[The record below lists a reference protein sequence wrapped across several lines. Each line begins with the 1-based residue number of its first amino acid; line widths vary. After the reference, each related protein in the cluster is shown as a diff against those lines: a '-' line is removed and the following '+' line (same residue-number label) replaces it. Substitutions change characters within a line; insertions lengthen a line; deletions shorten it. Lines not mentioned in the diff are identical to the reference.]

1 MPGAYKKTIGLSD
14 KTDVEVVMEE
24 AVSLM
29 AQATGNRSQIP
40 DSQWKVD
47 KKTKLHSVKS
57 SADLMTMSEE
67 LQEVQA
73 TIFDQQDDNVRLY
86 LQQRHYGSSE
96 IKEYLATGLWIR
108 IIRDTFTN
116 YVNLILMMVYHA
128 SLHGYSGG
136 LVERMVNHWAT
147 KLLHIRLY
155 SPNYTTFQLKVYAC
169 LRDGSAVKFDDLTMY
184 RPMIQDLLDK
194 AGAAG
199 GGGDN
204 KGNANQETTCSHC
217 KSHKAHELL
226 GIAHSFGSCPFKPPN
241 CDRKQ
246 ARAAGKHIAAALAA
260 NPQADKAEAIKAA
273 IAHGKSID

>member
-1 MPGAYKKTIGLSD
+1 
-14 KTDVEVVMEE
+14 
-24 AVSLM
+24 
-29 AQATGNRSQIP
+29 
-40 DSQWKVD
+40 
-47 KKTKLHSVKS
+47 
-57 SADLMTMSEE
+57 
-67 LQEVQA
+67 
-73 TIFDQQDDNVRLY
+73 
-86 LQQRHYGSSE
+86 
-96 IKEYLATGLWIR
+96 
-108 IIRDTFTN
+108 
-116 YVNLILMMVYHA
+116 MMVYHA

-136 LVERMVNHWAT
+136 LVERIVNHWAT

-204 KGNANQETTCSHC
+204 KGKANRETTCSHC

-246 ARAAGKHIAAALAA
+246 ARAAGNTLLRLWQPTHRLIKPRPLSLLLPMA
-260 NPQADKAEAIKAA
+260 NPLTKLGSAD
-273 IAHGKSID
+273 